1 MTPDTSSATAL
12 SHHARSPAPL
22 GALAGIAFLTLFFQA
37 PAPGQGL
44 AGNSSPAHTR
54 TRLPDPVRPEVE
66 AVYRKGLRYL
76 LTEQT
81 PDGCW
86 RDRHGRY
93 PGVVGLALMAILAHG
108 DNPNAGPHQSAITRS
123 VQFILKQQDP
133 DNGFIG
139 DSMYNHGFATIAL
152 AEAYGAVNHDGL
164 GLALKKA
171 TELILTSQAQN
182 PRGGW
187 RYQPESQDADTT
199 VSGAQMV
206 ALFAARN
213 AGLHVPDDAIARGL
227 IFFEDCQNQG
237 GGFGYSSPG
246 SPNIPRT
253 AIGLLVFA
261 LAHQRE
267 TEGLD
272 RSYRYLIDDLDYR
285 DQSYPFYYEYYM
297 AQALFQWDPE
307 VWEEWDRRN
316 VRYLAENQEANGSW
330 RSSHGETFATSAALL
345 SMALNYRYLPIYER

>member
-1 MTPDTSSATAL
+1 MTPL
-12 SHHARSPAPL
+12 LWFRSPTRRVLNPRIPCVLVAL
-22 GALAGIAFLTLFFQA
+22 GMTCLSLR
-37 PAPGQGL
+37 GQDNG
-44 AGNSSPAHTR
+44 R

-66 AVYRKGLRYL
+66 AIYLKGMRSL
-76 LTEQT
+76 LASQT
-81 PDGCW
+81 PEGCW
-86 RDRHGRY
+86 RDRYGRY
-93 PGVVGLALMAILAHG
+93 PGVVGLALMALLAHG
-108 DNPNAGPHQSAITRS
+108 DNPNRGPYHEAIEKSLT
-123 VQFILKQQDP
+123 FILKQQDSA
-133 DNGFIG
+133 NGFIG

-152 AEAYGAVNHDGL
+152 AEAYGVVDHEGV

-171 TELILTSQAQN
+171 TDLILTSQAQN

-187 RYQPESQDADTT
+187 RYQPESKDADTT

-213 AGLHVPDDAIARGL
+213 AGIPVADEAIERGL
-227 IFFEDCQNQG
+227 AFFLDCQNPG

-246 SPNIPRT
+246 SPNVPRT

-267 TEGLD
+267 AEGLEQ
-272 RSYRYLIDDLDYR
+272 SYRYLTEDLDYR

-297 AQALFQWDPE
+297 AQALFQWDPK

-316 VRYLAENQEANGSW
+316 VSYLAQNQMPDGSW
-330 RSSHGETFATSAALL
+330 KSSHGDTFATAAALL